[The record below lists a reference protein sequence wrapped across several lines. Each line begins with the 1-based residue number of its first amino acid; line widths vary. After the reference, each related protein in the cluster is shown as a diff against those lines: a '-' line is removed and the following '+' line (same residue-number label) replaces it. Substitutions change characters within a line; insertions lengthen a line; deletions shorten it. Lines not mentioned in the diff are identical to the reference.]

1 MLSSGKRL
9 FIVSSVDE
17 KMSTNDVLNF
27 GKYLNQ
33 KNKNNILLFVNIS
46 KNEQARIL
54 DFKQKMQAYRKQ
66 GINIFYAHIPQP
78 YENFYEQW
86 YKDEYFNS
94 DKGKAFEQKFI
105 EKVKEIAEYH
115 LGDTYETSEK

>member
-1 MLSSGKRL
+1 M
-9 FIVSSVDE
+9 
-17 KMSTNDVLNF
+17 
-27 GKYLNQ
+27 
-33 KNKNNILLFVNIS
+33 LFVNIS
-46 KNEQARIL
+46 KNEQACIL

-86 YKDEYFNS
+86 YKYEYFNS

-105 EKVKEIAEYH
+105 EKVKEVAEDH